1 MRVPL
6 EWMRDFVPWEGSPED
21 LGERLTLAGLEL
33 DGIHRPADAFNGIIV
48 GEVLEAAPHPNAD
61 RLTLCRV
68 TTGGEAV
75 SIVCGAPNVAAGQRV
90 PVATVG
96 SVLPGGMK
104 IKKAKIRG
112 EVSHGMICSETE
124 LELGDDADGIIV
136 LDADAQVGKPFAE
149 HQGLSGEV
157 LELDVPPNRPDALCI
172 YGIARE
178 VAALYNLPL
187 SPWQASIEEVGAPA
201 SEAISVEIEDEEGCP
216 RYSARLIRGVKPG
229 PSPAWM
235 AGRLRAAGLRPIN
248 VIVDITNYIM
258 WEIGQPQ
265 HAFDL
270 NRVAQGRIIVRRAQ
284 AGEALR
290 TLDGQLR
297 ELDPEMLL
305 ITDPDGPIALAGV
318 MGGEDS
324 EISDETTEILLES
337 AHFNPVR
344 VAIAGGR
351 TGLLSES
358 RRRFERGTDPTIP
371 GVAADRAAALM
382 AELAGGE
389 VAPGIV
395 EASSPAIRE
404 RSKVLVQGA
413 RVNRLLGAEVPESDV
428 RDILGRLGF
437 EVADD
442 GTGTAWM
449 VTVPPWRPDVIGEA
463 YVAEEIARLYGY
475 DALGSDIR
483 LSGIAPTGPTARQKL
498 REKVSDALVHLGVT
512 EVVTS
517 SLVPRGSQGLFTP
530 EYRAVELANPISADM
545 AELRTDLLP
554 GILRVVRHNLN
565 RQQRNVRVFE
575 LGPVYRVEGEAS
587 HQEDWL
593 VGAVAGGRS
602 AEPWST
608 GSDEFDWHDL
618 WGLLS
623 AAASVVN
630 LDTLRAQPYDGPIL
644 EPGLGAVITAGEERE
659 IGWAGLLERGPAG
672 AFDLEPSIWVFAF
685 QLDSLEAVQTEEGRF
700 VGLPRY
706 PASDRDISV
715 TLPESAAL
723 GPLLLRIEQS
733 PQVESVQLVDEYRGE
748 QISEGW
754 KGITLSVRYRHSDKT
769 LAENEIEILHKDIV
783 EIIQRDFNA
792 QLRT

>member
-6 EWMRDFVPWEGSPED
+6 EWLREFVPWEGGAEE
-21 LGERLTLAGLEL
+21 LGERLALAGLEL
-33 DGIHRPADAFNGIIV
+33 DGVDRPADAFNGIIV
-48 GEVLEAAPHPNAD
+48 GEVLEAAQHPNAD

-68 TTGGEAV
+68 TTGGEPV

-112 EVSHGMICSETE
+112 EVSHGMICSEIE

-136 LDADAQVGKPFAE
+136 LDSDAPVGKPFAE
-149 HQGLSGEV
+149 YQGLSGEV

-187 SPWQASIEEVGAPA
+187 SPWQASVVETGAPA
-201 SEAISVEIEDEEGCP
+201 SDTIAVEVEDEEGCP
-216 RYSARLIRGVKPG
+216 RYSARLIRGVQPG

-270 NRVAQGRIIVRRAQ
+270 KRVAEGRIIVRRAQ

-297 ELDPEMLL
+297 QLDPEMLL

-337 AHFNPVR
+337 AHFDPIR

-351 TGLLSES
+351 TALLSES

-389 VAPGIV
+389 VAPGLV
-395 EASSPAIRE
+395 EAASPAIRE
-404 RSKVLVQGA
+404 RQTVLVRGA
-413 RVNRLLGAEVPESDV
+413 RVDRLLGVEVPEPDV

-437 EVADD
+437 ELAAD
-442 GTGTAWM
+442 GSGNAWA
-449 VTVPPWRPDVIGEA
+449 VTVPPWRPDVTGEA

-475 DALGSDIR
+475 DELGSDIR
-483 LSGIAPTGPTARQKL
+483 LSGIAPVGPTARQRL
-498 REKVSDALVHLGVT
+498 REKTSDALVYLGIT

-517 SLVPRGSQGLFTP
+517 SLVPRESRGLITP
-530 EYRAVELANPISADM
+530 DYQAVELANPISADL

-554 GILRVVRHNLN
+554 GILQVVRHNLN
-565 RQQRNVRVFE
+565 RQQRDVRIFE
-575 LGPVYRVEGEAS
+575 LGPVYRVEEGAT

-593 VGAVAGGRS
+593 VGAITGGRA
-602 AEPWST
+602 AEPWSV

-623 AAASVVN
+623 AVASALN
-630 LDTLRAQPYDGPIL
+630 LDTLRAQPYDGPTL
-644 EPGLGAVITAGEERE
+644 ESGLGAVITTGEDRE
-659 IGWAGLLERGPAG
+659 IGRAGLLDRGLAG
-672 AFDLEPSIWVFAF
+672 DFDLEPSIWVFAF
-685 QLDSLEAVQTEEGRF
+685 QLDSLEAVRKEEGRF
-700 VGLPRY
+700 TGLPRY

-715 TLPESAAL
+715 TLPESVAL
-723 GPLLLRIEQS
+723 GPLLVRIEQAG
-733 PQVESVQLVDEYRGE
+733 QVESVQLVDEYRGE
-748 QISEGW
+748 QIPEGW
-754 KGITLSVRYRHSDKT
+754 KGITLSVRYRHPDKT
-769 LAENEIEILHKDIV
+769 LSENEIEVLHKGVV
-783 EIIQRDFNA
+783 EIMRRDYDA